1 MKTVLGALL
10 LLPMILAAAEFPD
23 VELYDLNGKKA
34 GKLSDFKEN
43 VVLLNFWASWCVPCR
58 AELPIL
64 QKIARGREKEPVK
77 ILTINVDDKAPKAEA
92 YIKKYKLDL
101 PVYRVQPETV
111 RQLNVASVPV
121 SFVLNKKG
129 ELAGSWSGLHSD
141 FEKKVN
147 ALFEELLKK

>member
-1 MKTVLGALL
+1 MLW
-10 LLPMILAAAEFPD
+10 LLPVVLAAAEFPD
-23 VELYDLNGKKA
+23 VALYDLNGKKA
-34 GKLSDFKEN
+34 GALSDFRES

-64 QKIARGREKEPVK
+64 QKIARAREKDPVR
-77 ILTINVDDKAPKAEA
+77 ILTINVDDKVPKAEA

-111 RQLNVASVPV
+111 RRLNVVSVPV
-121 SFVLNKKG
+121 SFVLDKKG
-129 ELAGSWSGLHSD
+129 GLAGSWSGLHSD

-147 ALFEELLKK
+147 VLFEELLKK

>member
-1 MKTVLGALL
+1 MKTVLGVFL

-23 VELYDLNGKKA
+23 VALYDMNGKKTA
-34 GKLSDFKEN
+34 TLADFKES

-64 QKIARGREKEPVK
+64 QKIAQGRSKDPVK
-77 ILTINVDDKAPKAEA
+77 ILTINVDDKAAKAEA
-92 YIKKYKLDL
+92 YIKKYKMDL

-111 RQLNVASVPV
+111 RRLEIAAVPV
-121 SFVLNKKG
+121 SFVINKKG
-129 ELAGSWSGLHSD
+129 ELAGSWAGLHSD

-147 ALFEELLKK
+147 TLIEELLKK